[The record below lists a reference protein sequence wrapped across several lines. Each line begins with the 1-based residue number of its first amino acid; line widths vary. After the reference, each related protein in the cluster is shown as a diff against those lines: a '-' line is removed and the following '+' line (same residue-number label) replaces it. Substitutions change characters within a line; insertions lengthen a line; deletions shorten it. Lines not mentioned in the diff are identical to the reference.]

1 MVIPIETSKEDLF
14 KYYLLI
20 VNTILGDKKL
30 SNTEIEVLARLL
42 LVDHIYRHLPNEDR
56 NLLIFH
62 SKTRNQILLDI
73 ANYNP
78 NFSKAV
84 FNNTI
89 TSLKKKNIL
98 IGNKRDLKLNFSNP
112 IAKSIE
118 KIKNKQSFKVTFD
131 LYGQDFI

>member
-131 LYGQDFI
+131 LYGQNFI